1 MLIRAPH
8 TGKQSAI
15 ILSPQPEKCRLRA
28 AQELQSQ
35 LPLALCDAS
44 GLEEQPI
51 HSVVGEGDAP
61 GLEEQPVPP
70 PGVVVDLAELLA
82 RQGLRE
88 QFEGERSK
96 HPAIYDNVVNK
107 RIGRMQTI
115 CGNPKAVCSLHG
127 PGSACSFFV
136 VGERHQR
143 VPTEQSIRG
152 AVQVVGRWPQH
163 DPSRAS
169 SACQGDEDSIGYEAE
184 EVERAPL
191 SHM

>member
-51 HSVVGEGDAP
+51 HSVVGEGDAQ

-107 RIGRMQTI
+107 CIGRMQTI

-127 PGSACSFFV
+127 PGSACSFLLSV
-136 VGERHQR
+136 SA
-143 VPTEQSIRG
+143 T
-152 AVQVVGRWPQH
+152 
-163 DPSRAS
+163 
-169 SACQGDEDSIGYEAE
+169 SACPQNRAYAVLYRWLADGRNMTQAE
-184 EVERAPL
+184 HQARAKEMKTQLGMKPKK
-191 SHM
+191 